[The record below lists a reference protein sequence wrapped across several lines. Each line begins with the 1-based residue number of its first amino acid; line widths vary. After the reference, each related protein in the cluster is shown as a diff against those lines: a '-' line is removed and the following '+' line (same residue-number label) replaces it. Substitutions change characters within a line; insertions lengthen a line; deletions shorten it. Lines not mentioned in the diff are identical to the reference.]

1 MIRIT
6 QTREQSRWHL
16 LIEGTLSGA
25 AVDELEKCWLDT
37 KSSPNGEPAR
47 VDLSGVSYIDDD
59 GRALLARM
67 FRDGAELHATGVMT
81 KMIIEEIAGENASP
95 ETA

>member
-6 QTREQSRWHL
+6 QSRKHYL
-16 LIEGTLSGA
+16 VVEGTLSGA
-25 AVDELEKCWLDT
+25 WVGALEQCWLEAKT
-37 KSSPNGEPAR
+37 SANGEPMR
-47 VDLSGVSYIDDD
+47 VDLSGVGYIDDE

-81 KMIIEEIAGENASP
+81 KRIIEEVAAEASS
-95 ETA
+95 ETS